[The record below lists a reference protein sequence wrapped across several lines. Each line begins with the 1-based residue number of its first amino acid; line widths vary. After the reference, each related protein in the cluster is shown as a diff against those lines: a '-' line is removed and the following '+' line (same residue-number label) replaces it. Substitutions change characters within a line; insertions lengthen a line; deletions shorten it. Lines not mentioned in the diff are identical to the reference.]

1 MPFSDALNRTRSEPG
16 LFWMPQQPVPAH
28 HLPVRDPQPDDAP
41 PLTADERGELRRS
54 LLKHRQE
61 RRNQLDSLYARPAC
75 DGVVWLAHRSAV
87 REILADIELALSR
100 MDGGRHAR
108 YGRCDECGNR
118 LTVGLLRTMPFARR
132 CDRCL
137 LP

>member
-16 LFWMPQQPVPAH
+16 LFWMPQ
-28 HLPVRDPQPDDAP
+28 LPVRPHQLPARDPQPDDIP
-41 PLTADERGELRRS
+41 PLTPDQREELRRA
-54 LLKHRQE
+54 LLKHRRE
-61 RRNQLDSLYARPAC
+61 RRSQLDALYARPTC
-75 DGVVWLAHRSAV
+75 DGVVWLAHRNAV

-100 MDGGRHAR
+100 LDGGRQAR
-108 YGRCDECGNR
+108 YGRCDECGKR
-118 LTVGLLRTMPFARR
+118 LSVGLLRTMPFARR